1 MKQFHF
7 LIICLLFSCTA
18 VPDTEIS
25 TAVATRTV
33 APTAETTAVSTPTL
47 FPQPSPSATAVPLT
61 QTYQDEIVGFAFQ
74 YPAHWTVA
82 PRDHIVSVVHQGTGI
97 ALRFR
102 FKQLGEELPLTPSGV
117 SAGDLVNQGEIPFLG
132 QMVAKNVLVYQGKD
146 KAVLYD
152 NLAELPR
159 GHLIFSL
166 QLAANDNDYEAIDIP
181 DAIQTEADAIIA
193 SFVIVDTAV
202 PSTPT
207 ETATAIPLPQITS
220 QTMSNVEYGVVWSIP
235 VDWVEITEQ
244 WPSPDQDTAYWG
256 VWANQPEAAAL
267 LTSPPVSVAEG
278 VLVATMQIEP
288 GPETPPAAAT
298 TTTVWGQT
306 LYQREMEGDAA
317 SPFIWQWEATA
328 VRSPYHYIL
337 TFGCIPPST
346 VMNRQDGNDFCRHYW
361 DSVSFGF
368 GLCVT
373 AAPSAPEATSWQTIA
388 DSWYGYSFEIP
399 ATWVAAPAVSG
410 DTLILL
416 SHPVHQQPI
425 VGCPIPEGFM
435 KVDFFVN
442 PQLDPDTAAA
452 FTAISPLK
460 DHSAWTRQLEGSE
473 GGNFL
478 AKSREFLIQGTQNRY
493 LLVFYC
499 SPDWSEQCEAIYSH
513 LVESLNIK

>member
-1 MKQFHF
+1 MKQTIA
-7 LIICLLFSCTA
+7 LILLFLVGCTA
-18 VPDTEIS
+18 VPDAEIS
-25 TAVATRTV
+25 TAVPTRTV
-33 APTAETTAVSTPTL
+33 APTAETTAVPTPTPL
-47 FPQPSPSATAVPLT
+47 PQPSPSSTAVPLT
-61 QTYQDEIVGFAFQ
+61 QTYQDEVYGFAFQ

-82 PRDHIVSVVHQGTGI
+82 PRDHIVSVVYQGTGI

-102 FKQLGEELPLTPSGV
+102 FKQLGEELPLAPSGI

-159 GHLIFSL
+159 GNLIFSL
-166 QLAANDNDYEAIDIP
+166 QLAANDNDYEAINIP
-181 DAIQTEADAIIA
+181 HAIQTEADAIIA
-193 SFVIVDTAV
+193 SFVMQDTAV
-202 PSTPT
+202 PPTPT
-207 ETATAIPLPQITS
+207 ETATHILLPQINS
-220 QTMSNVEYGVVWSIP
+220 QTMSDVEYGVAWSIP
-235 VDWVEITEQ
+235 VDWVEVTTV
-244 WPSPDQDTAYWG
+244 WPPPGKGTILWG
-256 VWANQPEAAAL
+256 VWANKPDAWAL
-267 LTSPPVSVAEG
+267 LASPSALLADDLMVI
-278 VLVATMQIEP
+278 TIQMEP
-288 GPETPPAAAT
+288 ASETPPPYT
-298 TTTVWGQT
+298 TILSAWGQAV
-306 LYQREMEGDAA
+306 YQLETVGVAA
-317 SPFIWQWEATA
+317 SPFTWGWELTA
-328 VRSPYHYIL
+328 VRSPYQYIL

-361 DSVSFGF
+361 DSVASGF

-373 AAPSAPEATSWQTIA
+373 AAPPTPEATSWQTIA

-410 DTLILL
+410 DTLTLL

-425 VGCPIPEGFM
+425 VGCSIPEGFM

-442 PQLDPDTAAA
+442 PQLDPDTATA
-452 FTAISPLK
+452 FTAVSPLK
-460 DHSAWTRQLEGSE
+460 GHPAWTRQLEDGE

-499 SPDWSEQCEAIYSH
+499 SPDWSEQCEAVYSH
-513 LVESLNIK
+513 LVESLIIE